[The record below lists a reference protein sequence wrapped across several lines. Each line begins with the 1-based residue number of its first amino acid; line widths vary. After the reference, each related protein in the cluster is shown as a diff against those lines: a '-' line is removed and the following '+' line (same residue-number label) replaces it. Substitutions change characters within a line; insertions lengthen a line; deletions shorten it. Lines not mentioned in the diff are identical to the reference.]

1 MRTQSQNPLM
11 AIFFPTFTFLFFLTQ
26 AQNSP
31 QDYISLHNKARA
43 AVGVGPMTWDNTVA
57 AYAQSYANKRI
68 NDCALVHSTGPYGEN
83 IAVGYYPEFTGADG
97 VKMWVGEKH
106 LYDYASNSCK
116 GGDCGHYTQVV
127 WRTSVHL
134 GCARVACK
142 GKSQFV
148 VCNYDPPGNYIGL
161 RPYNSSM

>member
-1 MRTQSQNPLM
+1 
-11 AIFFPTFTFLFFLTQ
+11 
-26 AQNSP
+26 
-31 QDYISLHNKARA
+31 
-43 AVGVGPMTWDNTVA
+43 MTWNKTVA
-57 AYAQSYANKRI
+57 AYAQSYANKRK

-97 VKMWVGEKH
+97 VKLWVGEKH

-116 GGDCGHYTQVV
+116 GGDCGHYTQMV
-127 WRTSVHL
+127 WQTSVHL
-134 GCARVACK
+134 GCARVAFK